1 MAHKVVIR
9 VEKLKSIQNVA
20 ASLSHTYCT
29 RETPNAASERLAENE
44 HSHADAQGLMQAFRE
59 RLPEKRR
66 KDAVLCLEYVV
77 TAHQD
82 WFKGKSRA
90 EQDAYL
96 HDGLAWLKQRHGVDN
111 VAGWAI
117 HRDELAPHLVA
128 YVVPLDEAGKLNAK
142 RFTGG
147 RKVLSQLQTDFA
159 REVGVP
165 HGLERG
171 IEGSRATH
179 QTVKEY
185 YARAN
190 EPTPELQPI
199 EVPEPGLKDRLNPS
213 DYGRRVAQSVVDQM
227 QPERRALLAK
237 VREQEAAQE
246 RAKQVQA
253 TAQELAKKKREAESN
268 LQRLAEPMR
277 PFMRLAVEDR
287 QGFDELRTQ
296 AMKRLAMMEQK
307 AEQKR
312 RIEALRALES
322 SSGGA
327 AYTFA
332 KNALAAIQEA
342 GGDAGKVDWNKVEQQ
357 SFNEAVQQ
365 HGQGRIEAVQALIK
379 HSPGAVRPERKRG
392 LEATIEKFKT
402 QGHKPHETAR
412 GKDRG
417 PELSR

>member
-1 MAHKVVIR
+1 M
-9 VEKLKSIQNVA
+9 
-20 ASLSHTYCT
+20 
-29 RETPNAASERLAENE
+29 
-44 HSHADAQGLMQAFRE
+44 
-59 RLPEKRR
+59 
-66 KDAVLCLEYVV
+66 
-77 TAHQD
+77 
-82 WFKGKSRA
+82 
-90 EQDAYL
+90 
-96 HDGLAWLKQRHGVDN
+96 
-111 VAGWAI
+111 
-117 HRDELAPHLVA
+117 
-128 YVVPLDEAGKLNAK
+128 
-142 RFTGG
+142 
-147 RKVLSQLQTDFA
+147 
-159 REVGVP
+159 
-165 HGLERG
+165 
-171 IEGSRATH
+171 
-179 QTVKEY
+179 
-185 YARAN
+185 
-190 EPTPELQPI
+190 
-199 EVPEPGLKDRLNPS
+199 
-213 DYGRRVAQSVVDQM
+213 
-227 QPERRALLAK
+227 
-237 VREQEAAQE
+237 
-246 RAKQVQA
+246 
-253 TAQELAKKKREAESN
+253 
-268 LQRLAEPMR
+268 
-277 PFMRLAVEDR
+277 
-287 QGFDELRTQ
+287 RTQ